1 MLKMIPWDL
10 RFGWFAVLCVLTAG
24 FGSLASATPFNT
36 PPFDAPPIATPPVD
50 GVPTTTPPVD
60 APPFITPPT
69 DIPSAGPANGD
80 VPPVDAPMDFENED
94 GHISIEITHPRSD
107 EFGLSGIFLS
117 VQLNPG
123 EGEGP
128 VMTHA
133 DVPFPALETARIGD
147 GDFVYGDFEAL
158 FGGEAAVL
166 ESPVL
171 FSDGGGGAGSTSIV
185 ITPEPA
191 SGLLLGVGLAALS
204 LRRRRKTR

>member
-1 MLKMIPWDL
+1 MLRMIPWDL

-24 FGSLASATPFNT
+24 FGSLASATPFDT

-60 APPFITPPT
+60 APPFITPPV

-80 VPPVDAPMDFENED
+80 VPPVDTPVDFENED

-158 FGGEAAVL
+158 FGGEVAVL
-166 ESPVL
+166 ESPLLVM
-171 FSDGGGGAGSTSIV
+171 DGGGRAGSTSIV
-185 ITPEPA
+185 INPEPA
-191 SGLLLGVGLAALS
+191 SGLLLGVGLVALS
-204 LRRRRKTR
+204 LRRRRKTQ

>member
-1 MLKMIPWDL
+1 MLRMIPWDL

-24 FGSLASATPFNT
+24 FGSMASATPAST
-36 PPFDAPPIATPPVD
+36 PPFDAPPIATPPVN
-50 GVPTTTPPVD
+50 GVPATTPPVD
-60 APPFITPPT
+60 AP
-69 DIPSAGPANGD
+69 
-80 VPPVDAPMDFENED
+80 VDFEKED
-94 GHISIEITHPRSD
+94 GHIRIEITHPRSD
-107 EFGLSGIFLS
+107 EFGLTGAFLS

-133 DVPFPALETARIGD
+133 DVPFPALETAEIGV

-171 FSDGGGGAGSTSIV
+171 FSDGGEGAGSTSIV
-185 ITPEPA
+185 INPEPA